1 MVSLVALLLACWLVY
16 CAVQAYRKRQHLH
29 HIASQFGGPRPHW
42 IFGNLLEYPHH
53 DIPGIFEK
61 MVQMHTDYG
70 KDLFNWGL
78 FNNHQ
83 LILCSAENVEK
94 VAMAKKTQKSGFY
107 EFIEL
112 WLGQG
117 LLISKGEKWFQRR
130 KIITPTFHF
139 KILENFAE
147 VFNREANVLVE
158 NLRQHENSGREFDI
172 YEPVSLYAL
181 DSICATSMGVDISA
195 QHDPTNQYVRDVKRM
210 SELILLRI
218 FHVLVSYPQVYWYL
232 IPHAWEQRKLIGRLH
247 AFTDAVIQRRRKQLL
262 SSKQTGGTVSFDM
275 NEENLYSKRKE
286 TFLDLL
292 LSVTIDGQP
301 LSDLDIREEVDTFM
315 FEGHDTT
322 TSGISFTLYQ
332 LAKHP
337 DIQERLFQEIIDTL
351 GPDYRTV
358 PLTYSTLQNFKYLDM
373 VVKESLRLLPP
384 VSFIGRRLVEDLE
397 LNGVTVPAG
406 TDITIQIYVIHRNP
420 EVFPDPER
428 FDPERFADENTQ
440 RRGPYDYIPFSIGSR
455 NCIGQR
461 FALMEMKITL
471 VRMVSH
477 YRIHPG
483 TTMHEVRLKTD
494 LVLRPDKGIPV
505 RLTTRR

>member
-1 MVSLVALLLACWLVY
+1 MLLQALVVAVVLCIVGLRVY
-16 CAVQAYRKRQHLH
+16 RRRQQLRR
-29 HIASQFGGPRPHW
+29 IAAHFGGPQPHW
-42 IFGNLLEYPHH
+42 LLGNLLEYPAN
-53 DIPGIFEK
+53 DIPGIFER
-61 MVQMHTDYG
+61 MVSMHVDYG

-78 FNNHQ
+78 GNDHMVVVS
-83 LILCSAENVEK
+83 SAANVEK
-94 VAMAKKTQKSGFY
+94 VAMAKKTQKSSIY

-147 VFNREANVLVE
+147 VFNSEADVLVE
-158 NLRQHENSGREFDI
+158 NLRQHANSGREFDI
-172 YEPVSLYAL
+172 YEPISLYAL
-181 DSICATSMGVDISA
+181 DSICTTSMGVAIHA
-195 QHDPTNQYVRDVKRM
+195 QRDPTNQYVRDVKRM
-210 SELILLRI
+210 SELVLLRI
-218 FHVLVSYPQVYWYL
+218 FHVLASFPQVYWYL

-247 AFTDAVIQRRRKQLL
+247 AFTDAVIQKRRKQLL
-262 SSKQTGGTVSFDM
+262 DSKQSGGRVSFDM
-275 NEENLYSKRKE
+275 NEDNLYSKRKE

-292 LSVTIDGQP
+292 LNVTVDGQP

-322 TSGISFTLYQ
+322 TSGIAFTFYQ

-337 DIQERLFQEIIDTL
+337 DIQERLYQEIVHTL

-373 VVKESLRLLPP
+373 IVKESLRLLPP

-397 LNGVTVPAG
+397 LNGVTIPAG
-406 TDITIQIYVIHRNP
+406 TDITIPIYVIHRNP
-420 EVFPDPER
+420 EVYPDPER
-428 FDPERFADENTQ
+428 FDPERFADESTQ

-461 FALMEMKITL
+461 YALMEMKITIIRL
-471 VRMVSH
+471 LSN
-477 YRIHPG
+477 YQILPG
-483 TTMHEVRLKTD
+483 DTMSQVRLKTD
-494 LVLRPDKGIPV
+494 LVLRPDKAIPIKI
-505 RLTTRR
+505 RERK

>member
-1 MVSLVALLLACWLVY
+1 
-16 CAVQAYRKRQHLH
+16 
-29 HIASQFGGPRPHW
+29 
-42 IFGNLLEYPHH
+42 
-53 DIPGIFEK
+53 

-94 VAMAKKTQKSGFY
+94 VAMAKKTQKSSIY

-147 VFNREANVLVE
+147 VFNREVDVLVE

-181 DSICATSMGVDISA
+181 DSICATSMGVNISA

-322 TSGISFTLYQ
+322 TSGIAFTFYQ

-384 VSFIGRRLVEDLE
+384 VSIIGRRLVEDLE

-406 TDITIQIYVIHRNP
+406 TDITIPIYVIHRNP

-428 FDPERFADENTQ
+428 FDPERFADESTQ

>member
-1 MVSLVALLLACWLVY
+1 MLFQALVV
-16 CAVQAYRKRQHLH
+16 AVVLCIVGLRAYQRRQQLR
-29 HIASQFGGPRPHW
+29 HIAAHFGGPRPHW
-42 IFGNLLEYPHH
+42 MLGNLLEFPAN
-53 DIPGIFEK
+53 DIPGIFER
-61 MVQMHTDYG
+61 MVSMHVDYG

-78 FNNHQ
+78 GNDHMV
-83 LILCSAENVEK
+83 IVSSAENVEK
-94 VAMAKKTQKSGFY
+94 VAMAKKTQKSTIY
-107 EFIEL
+107 EFIEV

-147 VFNREANVLVE
+147 VFNSEADVLVE
-158 NLRQHENSGREFDI
+158 NLRQHANSGQEFDI
-172 YEPVSLYAL
+172 YEPISLYAL
-181 DSICATSMGVDISA
+181 DSICTTSMGVAIHA
-195 QHDPTNQYVRDVKRM
+195 QRDPTNQYVRDVKRM
-210 SELILLRI
+210 SELVLLRI
-218 FHVLVSYPQVYWYL
+218 FHVLASFPQVYWYL

-247 AFTDAVIQRRRKQLL
+247 AFTDAVIQKRRKQLL
-262 SSKQTGGTVSFDM
+262 DSKQTARTVSFDV

-292 LSVTIDGQP
+292 LNVTVDGQP

-322 TSGISFTLYQ
+322 TSGIAFTFYQ

-337 DIQERLFQEIIDTL
+337 DIQERLFQEIVDTL

-406 TDITIQIYVIHRNP
+406 TDITIPIYVIHRNP
-420 EVFPDPER
+420 DVYPDPER
-428 FDPERFADENTQ
+428 FDPERFGDESTQ

-461 FALMEMKITL
+461 YALMEMKITIIRL
-471 VRMVSH
+471 LSN
-477 YRIHPG
+477 YQILPG
-483 TTMHEVRLKTD
+483 DTMSQVRLKTD
-494 LVLRPDKGIPV
+494 LVLRPDKTIPIKI
-505 RLTTRR
+505 RGRK

>member
-1 MVSLVALLLACWLVY
+1 MASLVVLLFVCWLLY
-16 CAVQAYRKRQHLH
+16 CAVQGYRKRQQLH
-29 HIASQFGGPRPHW
+29 HIASRFSGPRPHW
-42 IFGNLLEYPHH
+42 IFGNLLEYPRH
-53 DIPGIFEK
+53 DIPGIFER
-61 MVQMHTDYG
+61 MVQLHTDYG

-78 FNNHQ
+78 LNNHM
-83 LILCSAENVEK
+83 LILCSTANVEK
-94 VAMAKKTQKSGFY
+94 VAMAKKTQKSSMY

-147 VFNREANVLVE
+147 VFNSEVDVLVE
-158 NLRQHENSGREFDI
+158 NLRQHANSGQEFDI
-172 YEPVSLYAL
+172 YEPISLYAL
-181 DSICATSMGVDISA
+181 DSICTTSMGVAIHA
-195 QHDPTNQYVRDVKRM
+195 QRDPTNQYVRDVKRM
-210 SELILLRI
+210 SELILMRI
-218 FHVLVSYPQVYWYL
+218 FHVLASFPQVYWYV
-232 IPHAWEQRKLIGRLH
+232 IPHAWEQRKLISRLH
-247 AFTDAVIQRRRKQLL
+247 AFTDAVIQQRRKQLL
-262 SSKQTGGTVSFDM
+262 DSRQTGGTVTFDM

-292 LSVTIDGQP
+292 LNVTVDGQP

-322 TSGISFTLYQ
+322 TSGIAFTFYQ

-337 DIQERLFQEIIDTL
+337 DIQERLFQEIVDTL

-358 PLTYSTLQNFKYLDM
+358 PLTYSTLQTFKYLDM

-397 LNGVTVPAG
+397 LNGVTIPAG
-406 TDITIQIYVIHRNP
+406 TDITIPIYVIHRNP
-420 EVFPDPER
+420 EVYPDPER
-428 FDPERFADENTQ
+428 FDPERFADESTQ

-461 FALMEMKITL
+461 YALMEMKITIIRL
-471 VRMVSH
+471 LSN
-477 YRIHPG
+477 YRILPG
-483 TTMHEVRLKTD
+483 DTMSQVRLKTD

>member
-1 MVSLVALLLACWLVY
+1 MILFLVLIVVIVY
-16 CAVQAYRKRQHLH
+16 TTHNFARQRKQLR
-29 HIASQFGGPRPHW
+29 HIAKHFGGARPHW
-42 IFGNLLEYPHH
+42 LLGNLLEFPAN

-61 MVQMHTDYG
+61 MVQNHVDYG

-78 FNNHQ
+78 LNDHMV
-83 LILCSAENVEK
+83 IVSSAENVEK

-147 VFNREANVLVE
+147 VFNREVDVLVE
-158 NLRQHENSGREFDI
+158 NLRQHANSGREFDI

-181 DSICATSMGVDISA
+181 DSICATSMGVNINA

-218 FHVLVSYPQVYWYL
+218 FHVLASFPQVYWYL
-232 IPHAWEQRKLIGRLH
+232 MPHAWEQRKLIGRLH

-384 VSFIGRRLVEDLE
+384 VSIIGRRLVEDLE

-428 FDPERFADENTQ
+428 FDPERFADESTQ

-471 VRMVSH
+471 VRLLAN
-477 YRIHPG
+477 YQILPG
-483 TTMHEVRLKTD
+483 DTMSQVRLKTD
-494 LVLRPDKGIPV
+494 LVLRPDKTIPIKI
-505 RLTTRR
+505 RGRK